1 MTDALALMK
10 QVNTKKVKF
19 NGGEVIV
26 KELTF
31 NQVKEFSELAKELES
46 VESFENNRQ
55 SLGSII
61 RKGVEGLEEV
71 TDDDLGMSSI
81 ASLKSLAEAVLE
93 FNGLKTVDDEEGG
106 KGKND

>member
-1 MTDALALMK
+1 MADALGLMK
-10 QVNTKKVKF
+10 QVNTKKIKF
-19 NGGEVIV
+19 NGGDIVV

-61 RKGVEGLEEV
+61 RKGIVGLEDV
-71 TDDDLGMSSI
+71 TDEDLGESSI
-81 ASLKSLAEAVLE
+81 ASLKTLAEAVLE
-93 FNGLKTVDDEEGG
+93 FNGLKTVDDDGD
-106 KGKND
+106 KGND

>member
-10 QVNTKKVKF
+10 QVNTKKVDF
-19 NGGEVIV
+19 NGGKVVI

-31 NQVKEFSELAKELES
+31 NQVKEFSDLAKTLEN

-61 RKGVEGLEEV
+61 RKGIEGLQDV
-71 TDDDLGMSSI
+71 TDEDLGESSI
-81 ASLKSLAEAVLE
+81 ASLKKLAEEVLE
-93 FNGLKTVDDEEGG
+93 FNGLKVADEDGG
-106 KGKND
+106 KGND